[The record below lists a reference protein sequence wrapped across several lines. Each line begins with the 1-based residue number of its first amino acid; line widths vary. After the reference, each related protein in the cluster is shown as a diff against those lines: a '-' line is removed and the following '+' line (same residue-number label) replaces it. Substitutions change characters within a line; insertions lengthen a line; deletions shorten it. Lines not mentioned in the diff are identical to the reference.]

1 LVFDAIKKEGF
12 RGMFRGTAFS
22 MSMNVFLGL
31 FFMIN
36 EKVKR

>member
-1 LVFDAIKKEGF
+1 
-12 RGMFRGTAFS
+12 MFRGSVFS

-36 EKVKR
+36 EKFKRKISSLKYFENS